1 MKHLKIIGL
10 AAVAAMALMAF
21 AAGSASATTLE
32 IGGETQKGGVEIS
45 ASIAPGGSAILEDT
59 NKLTQDTCTASTAVG
74 TTTTITAASVGGPI
88 SSLTFSGCTHT
99 THVLAN
105 GSLSVSRSGSPTN
118 GTVTSAGAEVT
129 VKSTVFGVSIVC
141 KTGTGTDIGTL
152 TGVPSG
158 HATMDINAVVNCG
171 SFVPTAKWTG
181 TYTVTSPTG
190 LGVVG

>member
-1 MKHLKIIGL
+1 MKYIKILGL

-21 AAGSASATTLE
+21 AGSASATTLE
-32 IGGETQKGGVEIS
+32 KEGATQSGAVEIN
-45 ASIAPGGSAILEDT
+45 ASIEPETSAILEDT
-59 NKLTQDTCTASTAVG
+59 NKLTQDTCLASTAVG
-74 TTTTITAASVGGPI
+74 TTTTTTGASVGGPI
-88 SSLTFSGCTHT
+88 SSLTFSECTHT

-105 GSLSVSRSGSPTN
+105 GNLSVSRIGSTTN
-118 GTVTSAGAEVT
+118 GTVTSSGAEVT

-141 KTGTGTDIGTL
+141 KTGAGVDIGTL
-152 TGVPSG
+152 TGTASG

-181 TYTVTSPTG
+181 SYIVTSPTG